1 MSNICEKLDE
11 NIERHLDA
19 MSKYGIGSTEMSSA
33 INEVVRLH
41 KLRMDELKHEV
52 ELDEQFKRNVLDTQ
66 KYTSDELRRD
76 DELCERKRDRY
87 FRVGIAAAELV
98 LPLALY
104 GVLSYIGFAR
114 EFDGVVTSDTLKRVL
129 NSIKIKR

>member
-19 MSKYGIGSTEMSSA
+19 MSEYGIGSTEMSSA